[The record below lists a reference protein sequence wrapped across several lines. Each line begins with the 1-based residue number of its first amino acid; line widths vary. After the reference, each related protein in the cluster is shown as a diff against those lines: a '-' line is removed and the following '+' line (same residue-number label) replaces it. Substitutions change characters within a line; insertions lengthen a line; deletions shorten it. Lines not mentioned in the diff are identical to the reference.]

1 MSKLNSQRKKT
12 TLLCTMIREIV
23 PEIGARL
30 LLEPEWNTVG
40 QITFKNGLRKY
51 FRYNTLDINT
61 KGSSEIA
68 ADKDYTNFFLKSLGY
83 PTVPESKA
91 FYSDEWSRTIG
102 STDRRIGDAY
112 EHAKKLGFPVIVKP
126 NGGSQGKNISFVY
139 NKNEFYKSVK
149 TIFESD
155 RIALVQKIVKGKD
168 YRIVVLDNQIIAAYQ
183 RIPLNVIGDGKSNIK
198 QLFNDKMNQI
208 AQFGRKNKIDIDDER
223 IKITLK
229 HQNIDK
235 KYVPT
240 KDELVT
246 LLCNAN
252 LSTGGDAIDVTD
264 NMHKFFKETAINI
277 TKDMGLRL
285 CGVDI
290 MIDGDISEKTNKFT
304 VIEINSNPSFL
315 NYYSIGDN
323 QKTRIRN
330 MYKEILLKIQNSNC

>member
-1 MSKLNSQRKKT
+1 MSMQNRERKKT
-12 TLLCTMIREIV
+12 TLLCNMIREIA
-23 PEIGARL
+23 PEIGAHL

-40 QITFKNGLRKY
+40 QITFKNGIKKY

-83 PTVPESKA
+83 PTVPGSKA
-91 FYSDEWSRTIG
+91 FYSDEWSNTIG
-102 STDRRIGDAY
+102 STNRRIQDAY
-112 EHAKKLGFPVIVKP
+112 KHAQKLGFPVIVKP
-126 NGGSQGKNISFVY
+126 NGGSQGKNISFVN

-155 RIALVQKIVKGKD
+155 RIALVQKIVSGKD
-168 YRIVVLDNQIIAAYQ
+168 YRIVVLDNKIIAAYQ
-183 RIPLNVIGDGKSNIK
+183 RIPLNIIGDGKSSVS
-198 QLFNDKMNQI
+198 QLFDVKMNQI
-208 AQFGRKNKIDIDDER
+208 AQIGRKNKIDINDER
-223 IKITLK
+223 IQLKLK
-229 HQNIDK
+229 HQNINK
-235 KYVPT
+235 KYIPK
-240 KDELVT
+240 KDEVVT

-264 NMHKFFKETAINI
+264 KMHKFFKETAINI

-290 MIDGDISEKTNKFT
+290 MIDGDISKKTKKYT

-315 NYYSIGDN
+315 NYYSIGDI
-323 QKTRIRN
+323 QKARIRN